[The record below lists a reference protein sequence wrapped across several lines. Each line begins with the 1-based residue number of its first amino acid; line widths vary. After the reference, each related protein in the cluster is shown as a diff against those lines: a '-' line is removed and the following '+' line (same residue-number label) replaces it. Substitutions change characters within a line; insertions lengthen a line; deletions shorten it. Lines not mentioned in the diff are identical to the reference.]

1 MSNKVYGAD
10 IYNMALT
17 GCKGMALRAGGCP
30 EKTPCAVYSV
40 DMGGARV

>member
-1 MSNKVYGAD
+1 MSNKIYGVD
-10 IYNMALT
+10 IYNMQ
-17 GCKGMALRAGGCP
+17 GDGVKSRGYP